1 MVCGPSSVLLLG
13 DPPVVERIKL
23 LFSTILSSGSIIRT
37 GLWGLPQKL
46 LPFTLKPDHSESH
59 ADEGEG
65 DTYRS
70 HWSEVEQRAGQLTVH
85 LFVGYICW
93 ALTLC
98 WA

>member
-1 MVCGPSSVLLLG
+1 MLCGPSSVLLLR
-13 DPPVVERIKL
+13 DPPVVERINL
-23 LFSTILSSGSIIRT
+23 LAPSFQGDSIIRT

-59 ADEGEG
+59 ADEGES

-70 HWSEVEQRAGQLTVH
+70 HSSEVEQRAGQLTVH
-85 LFVGYICW
+85 LSVGYIYW